1 MMDTKMDIIKDMTPV
16 MMTVTQDINNYIRR
30 FFYGDGKR
38 NYK

>member
-30 FFYGDGKR
+30 SIYGNG
-38 NYK
+38 